1 MSIEVLAHLPQ
12 FRQAAEVGQVVGDGT
27 YLSTGE
33 AAKVMGVS
41 QSHLIRLINDGKVPA
56 TLVGT
61 HRRILRTV
69 AEAYRDKRA
78 QEAAGE

>member
-1 MSIEVLAHLPQ
+1 MSIEALADCLQ

-33 AAKVMGVS
+33 AAKLIGVS
-41 QSHLIRLINDGKVPA
+41 QSHVINMVNRGDLPSTK
-56 TLVGT
+56 VGT

-69 AEAYRDKRA
+69 AEAYRDKMA
-78 QEAAGE
+78 AEAAGE